1 MKRNEGKAGLDI
13 DEADYGKLGFG
24 AKPAAKQ
31 QPRHEEHRKGGKRNN
46 KPAFSTEDFPTL

>member
-24 AKPAAKQ
+24 AKPAAK
-31 QPRHEEHRKGGKRNN
+31 
-46 KPAFSTEDFPTL
+46 